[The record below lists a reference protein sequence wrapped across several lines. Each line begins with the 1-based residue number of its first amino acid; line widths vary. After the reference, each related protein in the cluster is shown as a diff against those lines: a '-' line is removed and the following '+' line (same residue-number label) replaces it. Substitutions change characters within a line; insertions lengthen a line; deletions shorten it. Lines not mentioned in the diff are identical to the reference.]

1 MFGKNKELGVT
12 NPAGLFFLLLLFF
25 FFALLLGCGKRSH
38 IYKMN
43 GGRLLLYVP
52 RRFHSSTLVSVL
64 GHFARRRNGTGH
76 S

>member
-38 IYKMN
+38 ILWVTTQTQLLNPKKKFFEQ
-43 GGRLLLYVP
+43 GSGLSSLGRLMC
-52 RRFHSSTLVSVL
+52 
-64 GHFARRRNGTGH
+64 
-76 S
+76 